1 MLLLALSFSRS
12 LYENIFVELLLPF
25 FSLVLCGK
33 PMNDVVY
40 FRYYFD
46 KLNLPQTTVLQIE
59 QDKRGFLWLATG
71 HGVYRFDGNEAV
83 PLYEIVPGYDEIL
96 KQYISWIMVDE
107 TDGLLWMSNGYVF
120 EFETGVLRENR
131 ISTEFMQ
138 NPPLIDTQGNLWF
151 SFFDRYMKYAPSR
164 DVGTALEVPVGVW
177 SRVYPVGSLCLGH
190 FQDGQ
195 VATYAD

>member
-138 NPPLIDTQGNLWF
+138 NPPLIDTQI
-151 SFFDRYMKYAPSR
+151 RR
-164 DVGTALEVPVGVW
+164 DALPPK
-177 SRVYPVGSLCLGH
+177 RP
-190 FQDGQ
+190 
-195 VATYAD
+195 

>member
-1 MLLLALSFSRS
+1 
-12 LYENIFVELLLPF
+12 
-25 FSLVLCGK
+25 
-33 PMNDVVY
+33 MNDVVY

-164 DVGTALEVPVGVW
+164 DVGTALEVPVGVLESGLP
-177 SRVYPVGSLCLGH
+177 SRIIMSGAFSGRASCNVCRLARVIFQLYNMIWLLG
-190 FQDGQ
+190 G
-195 VATYAD
+195 

>member
-59 QDKRGFLWLATG
+59 QDKRGFYGWQLGMVFTG
-71 HGVYRFDGNEAV
+71 
-83 PLYEIVPGYDEIL
+83 
-96 KQYISWIMVDE
+96 SMV
-107 TDGLLWMSNGYVF
+107 V
-120 EFETGVLRENR
+120 R
-131 ISTEFMQ
+131 Q
-138 NPPLIDTQGNLWF
+138 C
-151 SFFDRYMKYAPSR
+151 
-164 DVGTALEVPVGVW
+164 
-177 SRVYPVGSLCLGH
+177 LC
-190 FQDGQ
+190 
-195 VATYAD
+195 TR

>member
-1 MLLLALSFSRS
+1 
-12 LYENIFVELLLPF
+12 
-25 FSLVLCGK
+25 
-33 PMNDVVY
+33 MNDVVY

-164 DVGTALEVPVGVW
+164 DVGTALEVPVGVLPSKQTLVW
-177 SRVYPVGSLCLGH
+177 NFPDFGGH
-190 FQDGQ
+190 PHREHRQDDGAFRHKDHPA
-195 VATYAD
+195 VRGGD

>member
-120 EFETGVLRENR
+120 EFET
-131 ISTEFMQ
+131 
-138 NPPLIDTQGNLWF
+138 DTQGNLWF

-164 DVGTALEVPVGVW
+164 DVGTALEVPVGVLPSKQTLVW
-177 SRVYPVGSLCLGH
+177 NFLDFGGH
-190 FQDGQ
+190 
-195 VATYAD
+195 TH